1 MLSPNLRNTS
11 CPSFPIARACFLSV
25 KNASP
30 DKSAP
35 AAKMNGFPVIA
46 IATDELASEIV
57 IASFSAASDAG
68 PKVFGRL

>member
-1 MLSPNLRNTS
+1 
-11 CPSFPIARACFLSV
+11 
-25 KNASP
+25 
-30 DKSAP
+30 
-35 AAKMNGFPVIA
+35 MNGFPVIA